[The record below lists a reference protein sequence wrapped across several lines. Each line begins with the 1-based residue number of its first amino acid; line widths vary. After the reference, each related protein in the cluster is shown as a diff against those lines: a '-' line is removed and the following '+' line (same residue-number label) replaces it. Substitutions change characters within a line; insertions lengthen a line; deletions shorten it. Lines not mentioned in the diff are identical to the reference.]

1 MKNKAA
7 LKERLGL
14 MKTAGLLTERVV
26 EVGGTDV
33 IEEFEFE
40 LDGKHY
46 IATLDVT
53 YTMDYSTRDEDYDN
67 YNQEVVVRDLGIDQV
82 GDYKEY
88 APVED
93 SELIAKVQNLLNT
106 DPAFSKRIEDQ
117 VDTWAAEEAY
127 DDGDDYFDDL
137 DEDSDYDMGT
147 PSGDTDAMGDTA
159 VMGNISEDMYG
170 NSFKSIGQVIDLLA
184 FLGDYMQDRADSGE
198 ESDELGNY
206 SMNQEANFSSQID
219 DAIEYLQGLNKKPAE
234 RG

>member
-1 MKNKAA
+1 
-7 LKERLGL
+7 

-67 YNQEVVVRDLGIDQV
+67 YNQEIVVRDLGIDQV

-93 SELIAKVQNLLNT
+93 SELIAKVQNLFNT
-106 DPAFSKRIEDQ
+106 DPVFSKRIEDQ

-127 DDGDDYFDDL
+127 DDGDEYFDDL

-147 PSGDTDAMGDTA
+147 PSGDTDAM
-159 VMGNISEDMYG
+159 NIG
-170 NSFKSIGQVIDLLA
+170 
-184 FLGDYMQDRADSGE
+184 
-198 ESDELGNY
+198 
-206 SMNQEANFSSQID
+206 
-219 DAIEYLQGLNKKPAE
+219 
-234 RG
+234 